1 MILENAVKMILE
13 GLIKSGAPWGIL
25 CAALMYTA
33 IHLWRRCVVL
43 SDKLF
48 ELGMAQ
54 VKTSTEVHKTLETVK
69 DDLEAIRRLNK

>member
-1 MILENAVKMILE
+1 MLDSVIQLLLE
-13 GLIKSGAPWGIL
+13 GLIKAGAPWGIL

-54 VKTSTEVHKTLETVK
+54 VKASTEVHQTLEAVK
-69 DDLEAIRRLNK
+69 DDLEAIRKLSR